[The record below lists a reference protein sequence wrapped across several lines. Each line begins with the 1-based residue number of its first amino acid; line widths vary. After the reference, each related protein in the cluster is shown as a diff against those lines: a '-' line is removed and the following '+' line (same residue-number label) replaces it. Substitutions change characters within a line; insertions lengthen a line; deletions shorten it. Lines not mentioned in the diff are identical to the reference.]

1 MCDGIVPNFTAD
13 LMLTP
18 QAYVYLR
25 YPILSSGET
34 MLYHTLQHL
43 CFTGSLKLHYEDVTV
58 GRSRPRLMKRLFLSR
73 GIEPA
78 ANRQAER
85 FAWQLVPADRPVH
98 LAELRRTIE
107 KEIDDFED
115 FKHKQMF
122 ADLQSASLLRTRHL
136 RTAQGAKACRRVRD
150 LIFTVQKDIGCRLEG
165 GWERSLPHV
174 QELWSCIVLLD
185 DDTRE
190 ELKNATPRKAD
201 LVAVFS
207 ILRYMELTLGGEE
220 GGSAFIGG
228 FGGAGGG
235 GGGGGGGFGGFG
247 GGSFGGGGAGGS
259 W

>member
-1 MCDGIVPNFTAD
+1 MPT
-13 LMLTP
+13 LSP
-18 QAYVYLR
+18 QAYCYLR
-25 YPILSSGET
+25 HPVLSSGET

-43 CFTGSLKLHYEDVTV
+43 CFTGALKVHYEDVLV
-58 GRSRPRLMKRLFLSR
+58 GRSRPRVMNRLFLSR
-73 GIEPA
+73 GKEPSA
-78 ANRQAER
+78 DRSAER

-107 KEIDDFED
+107 EEIEDFEE
-115 FKHKQMF
+115 FKYEQMYT
-122 ADLQSASLLRTRHL
+122 DLKAAGLLRWKHL
-136 RTAQGAKACRRVRD
+136 RTAAGGRACRRVRD
-150 LIFTVQKDIGCRLEG
+150 LLYTVQKDIGGGLEG
-165 GWERSLPHV
+165 GWERSMPHV

-190 ELKNATPRKAD
+190 ALKDASPRKSD

-220 GGSAFIGG
+220 GGSAFVGG
-228 FGGAGGG
+228 FGGAG

-247 GGSFGGGGAGGS
+247 GGGFGGGGAGGS